1 MNFSPPL
8 PAPSLPLSSSLL
20 RCPSIPQV
28 LASLRTVRSNF
39 TILANVTTPT
49 NKSVSCCQTPLP
61 PTYTRHDCLLSLQC
75 VFANVSF
82 FLLPWANTFAIII
95 NQFMIV
101 RLCIRKIR
109 SALSGISP
117 VCWMSA
123 EKAMPQM
130 YVPDSVLRQWR
141 QSIILKLFSFVML

>member
-1 MNFSPPL
+1 MNLSPPSPL
-8 PAPSLPLSSSLL
+8 LSLPLCSSLL

-75 VFANVSF
+75 VFADVSF
-82 FLLPWANTFAIII
+82 SLFPWGNTFTFMI
-95 NQFMIV
+95 NQFMII
-101 RLCIRKIR
+101 RLCLRKIR
-109 SALSGISP
+109 SALFGISP
-117 VCWMSA
+117 TRWLRSECRECHASDVC
-123 EKAMPQM
+123 P
-130 YVPDSVLRQWR
+130 
-141 QSIILKLFSFVML
+141 